1 MTRRHPFFQVYTVQL
16 PTFVDDFSQTYAVN
30 PGQPSATIICRM
42 TTRNPSKKG
51 FFLSFLSWLCIFKPR
66 AISSCLASLSSHQ
79 SGGGRVEKVIE
90 GHEQGNVIKSRHP
103 LVMVEYVF
111 PLPRRVFSPLKS

>member
-1 MTRRHPFFQVYTVQL
+1 MTRRHPFFQVYTVRL

-51 FFLSFLSWLCIFKPR
+51 LFSFLSWLCIFKPR
-66 AISSCLASLSSHQ
+66 AIPSCLASLSSC
-79 SGGGRVEKVIE
+79 GGGRVEKVIE

-111 PLPRRVFSPLKS
+111 PFQGVYSISPLKS